1 MDNHLIGIDDF
12 LSLARQASKHLDE
25 KEVMRYVEECE
36 DMYIIQAIGLDK
48 FNDLT
53 KSSVSSED
61 LILLSGG
68 TFKNANGENEKCF
81 GLKKA
86 LAYFVYAKMS
96 MSDGSII
103 TRSGNIQ
110 HNDSHAERKEQK
122 EKVNRYDDV
131 MNVAEEYL
139 NSCLKYL
146 KTLSGYEETKRV
158 KQTRLRIK
166 AVGD

>member
-81 GLKKA
+81 GLKRH
-86 LAYFVYAKMS
+86 Y
-96 MSDGSII
+96 
-103 TRSGNIQ
+103 R
-110 HNDSHAERKEQK
+110 
-122 EKVNRYDDV
+122 
-131 MNVAEEYL
+131 
-139 NSCLKYL
+139 
-146 KTLSGYEETKRV
+146 TLSMRKCRWLTDFIVTG
-158 KQTRLRIK
+158 KQIGR
-166 AVGD
+166 AHV